1 MTETESK
8 ISPLRLI
15 LPLVLLALFLLALSM
30 PVSNL
35 FLTRKKI
42 EYVVKDP
49 DFVAFSQVMQSS
61 CVDCHSTNMIAYPIY
76 SQIPPAKNIIAHDIV
91 EAQAAFVLTQS
102 QLSGASPIAGADL
115 SRIATEINE
124 GAMPPAKYK
133 ALHWNAV
140 LSGEQKKAVLNYVKK
155 TSDVTVK

>member
-1 MTETESK
+1 LTETESK
-8 ISPLRLI
+8 ISRLRLF
-15 LPLVLLALFLLALSM
+15 LPVGLLAIFLVALAM
-30 PVSNL
+30 PLSNL
-35 FLTRKKI
+35 FLPRKKI
-42 EYVVKDP
+42 DYVVKDP
-49 DFVAFSQVMQSS
+49 DFIAFSQVMQSS

-91 EAQAAFVLTQS
+91 EAQAAFVLTES

-133 ALHWNAV
+133 ALHWNAA
-140 LSGEQKKAVLNYVKK
+140 LNSEQKKSVLNYVKK
-155 TSDVTVK
+155 TSDATVQ

>member
-15 LPLVLLALFLLALSM
+15 LLVVLLALIWLALLL
-30 PVSNL
+30 PLSNL
-35 FLTRKKI
+35 FLKRKKI

-49 DFVAFSQVMQSS
+49 DFVAFSEVMQSS

-76 SQIPPAKNIIAHDIV
+76 SQIPPAKSIIAHDIV
-91 EAQAAFVLTQS
+91 EAQASFILTQS
-102 QLSGASPIAGADL
+102 QLSGASLISGADL

-140 LSGEQKKAVLNYVKK
+140 LTSAQKQNVLNYVKK
-155 TSDVTVK
+155 TSDVTAK